1 MKLLEN
7 LPFDLPIKGTII
19 KMELKSGWKGLLIF
33 SFLAL
38 LLTASMPQMY
48 PMFKESFESHLE
60 GEEFVNLTLP
70 ATTPGTAILSWTA
83 IPTATSYTVYSSDLL
98 VMIPS
103 ETLYTGT
110 STQYQFTYQGNQ
122 NTYYAISAELPGQGT
137 ALIGMASTND
147 TKNAFDAMLD
157 NPVYSSFTGG
167 YDIDITD
174 PAGFLSMYAFSWWWF
189 VGGIYIAFLAA
200 NLMTTDFETQ
210 RLDLLFSTP
219 LSRRQYILE
228 KFFALAL
235 IGLFIILL
243 SVVGLLIGIASIP
256 DLAAS
261 LGAGEAFFS
270 FFGAFP
276 LLLTISATGILLG
289 VFFKKGRIAIG
300 ANIGILVFE
309 YLLYSFSGVAE
320 ALESLK
326 YASIFYYWDYNK
338 VLIEKG
344 FNIGGFLILT
354 VLSIILL
361 GLAIFYF
368 EKKDIPN

>member
-33 SFLAL
+33 AFLAL

-48 PMFKESFESHLE
+48 PMFKESFESPLE

-70 ATTPGTAILSWTA
+70 ATTPGTAILSWMEL
-83 IPTATSYTVYSSDLL
+83 PTATSYTVYSSDLL
-98 VMIPS
+98 VMVPS
-103 ETLYTGT
+103 QTVYSGT
-110 STQYQFTYQGNQ
+110 DTQYQFTYQGDQ
-122 NTYYAISAELPGQGT
+122 NSYYAVTATGPATGE
-137 ALIGMASTND
+137 ALIGMATTNA
-147 TKNAFDAMLD
+147 TKNPFDAMLD
-157 NPVYSSFTGG
+157 NPAYTSFTGG
-167 YDIDITD
+167 YDLDITD

-200 NLMTTDFETQ
+200 NMMTTDFETQ

-219 LSRRQYILE
+219 ISRRQYLLE
-228 KFFALAL
+228 KFFALSF

-243 SVVGLLIGIASIP
+243 SIIGLLIGISSVA
-256 DLAAS
+256 DLSAS

-276 LLLTISATGILLG
+276 LLLTISATGILFG

-300 ANIGILVFE
+300 ANIGLLVFE
-309 YLLYSFSGVAE
+309 FLMYSFSGVAE
-320 ALESLK
+320 ALDPLK

-338 VLIEKG
+338 VLIDKG
-344 FNIGGFLILT
+344 FDIGGFLILT
-354 VLSIILL
+354 VLSIAILS
-361 GLAIFYF
+361 LAIFYF